1 MKSKLA
7 IRLLAPLALVLAVA
21 APAGAQE
28 PALEK
33 LGFLCELDLTGI
45 KKPPGVPAS
54 VFKSHYTLSSRK
66 HCPSGKPGPNR
77 GITIE
82 CLAKITGWPAGKASN
97 NKNHP
102 CKFNGDQCGVP
113 GFITTTGT
121 LNIDSSGN
129 ARLFCKR

>member
-1 MKSKLA
+1 MKSKMAMRFLG
-7 IRLLAPLALVLAVA
+7 PLVLVLAVA

-33 LGFLCELDLTGI
+33 SGFLCELDLTNIKNKPNGI
-45 KKPPGVPAS
+45 PKS
-54 VFKSHYTLSSRK
+54 VFTLDSRK
-66 HCPSGKPGPNR
+66 HCPSGNPAPNR

-82 CLAKITGWPAGKASN
+82 CLAKIPGWSGGKASN

-102 CKFNGDQCGVP
+102 CKFNGKQCGVP
-113 GFITTTGT
+113 NFITTTGT
-121 LNIDSSGN
+121 LNIDASGN

>member
-1 MKSKLA
+1 MKSMIA
-7 IRLLAPLALVLAVA
+7 MRLLGPLAFVVA
-21 APAGAQE
+21 AAVPAGAQE

-33 LGFLCELDLTGI
+33 SGFLCELDLTGI
-45 KKPPGVPAS
+45 KNKPTGIPKS
-54 VFKSHYTLSSRK
+54 VFTLDSRK

-82 CLAKITGWPAGKASN
+82 CLAHIDEWPAGKSSN

-121 LNIDSSGN
+121 LNIDASGN